1 MRALP
6 LAVFVLGGIIAI
18 GAAIGGAT
26 AIVAAV
32 ATAIAFATIAWRAG
46 PAIVARRIGAR
57 PFAGAEPSALRRAL
71 AAVQSTADGEIT
83 VLRADALLPNAVAL
97 GDGRI
102 VLSDGL
108 LQALS
113 EDELQA
119 VLRHL
124 RSRSASARRDAA
136 VAVLLLPALIVAALL
151 KSVLMVL
158 VAFSQSEVEGGAV
171 GEAQSIGVLFAG
183 IAVGPI
189 ARFLLWLGAG
199 RAAVWPADA
208 AATPLAQQHEAL
220 VSALKR
226 IDSRLR
232 PPIVFGAARYSLISL
247 FWNHLFFVSPLDHTP
262 LQRFALLPSSRARI
276 SRLRE
281 LGVEG

>member
-6 LAVFVLGGIIAI
+6 LAALILGGIIAI

-26 AIVAAV
+26 AIVVAV
-32 ATAIAFATIAWRAG
+32 AIAIAFAAIAWWVG
-46 PAIVARRIGAR
+46 PAIVARRICAR
-57 PFAGAEPSALRRAL
+57 PFAGAEPPALKRAL
-71 AAVQSTADGEIT
+71 AVVQSTAGGEIT
-83 VLRADALLPNAVAL
+83 VLRADSLLPNAVAL

-108 LQALS
+108 LQALN

-119 VLRHL
+119 ALRHL
-124 RSRSASARRDAA
+124 RARGASARSGAA
-136 VAVLLLPALIVAALL
+136 VAVLLLPALVVAALL

-189 ARFLLWLGAG
+189 AKVLLWLGAG
-199 RAAVWPADA
+199 RATVWSADA

-220 VSALKR
+220 FSALER
-226 IDSRLR
+226 IDGRFR
-232 PPIVFGAARYSLISL
+232 PPIVFGTARYSLISL
-247 FWNHLFFVSPLDHTP
+247 FWNHLFFASPLDHTP
-262 LQRFALLPSSRARI
+262 LQRFALLPSSRARVT
-276 SRLRE
+276 RLRE
-281 LGVEG
+281 NGVDR